1 MIERN
6 KFLTNQ
12 KRYPNLSSDPSSVW
26 NFCKNLALY
35 LLASVAQAKLEKL
48 IGYVLIQRKRL
59 KNCFALFLTK
69 HVLMMRRLLVQLKHQ
84 QRDATLQ
91 ELRRNKSFSNSYLVK
106 INFKSMVRK
115 AIVKVWIWSLKH
127 LCPSRMAEKEMRGSY
142 KCLPS

>member
-59 KNCFALFLTK
+59 MM
-69 HVLMMRRLLVQLKHQ
+69 MMRRLLVQLKHQ